1 MMPLW
6 FGQNFSLR
14 DNIVIFA
21 CGMMTLAIFCFDL
34 ETPADD
40 VSIGFVYD
48 SVIFLT
54 FLIRQGNF
62 HFFYATIATILIL
75 MGCFFPLPEWN
86 EAPVFFANRSLA
98 ILSVWLIAYLV
109 HYRTKAEAALLKSL
123 ETSQLASHSKS
134 QFLASMSH
142 ELRSPLTGIL
152 GFSEIIKSEMLGTI
166 TNRRY
171 VEYAGY
177 IHQSGEHML
186 SLINDILDIAKIE
199 AGRMELDQELI
210 NVQTLLEYITD
221 LSSNR
226 VSEKG
231 LTLSVDGAESLQ
243 LHADVRAVKQMAF
256 NLLSNAIKFTPTGG
270 HIAVTAA
277 AAVDGGIILAFQDT
291 GIGMSQETIGRLMR
305 PFEQADNRFA
315 VTEKGSGLGLS
326 LVKGLMEL
334 HHGQLTIESAV
345 GQGSTFTLHFP
356 PLPAP

>member
-1 MMPLW
+1 
-6 FGQNFSLR
+6 
-14 DNIVIFA
+14 
-21 CGMMTLAIFCFDL
+21 
-34 ETPADD
+34 
-40 VSIGFVYD
+40 
-48 SVIFLT
+48 
-54 FLIRQGNF
+54 
-62 HFFYATIATILIL
+62 
-75 MGCFFPLPEWN
+75 
-86 EAPVFFANRSLA
+86 
-98 ILSVWLIAYLV
+98 
-109 HYRTKAEAALLKSL
+109 
-123 ETSQLASHSKS
+123 
-134 QFLASMSH
+134 
-142 ELRSPLTGIL
+142 
-152 GFSEIIKSEMLGTI
+152 
-166 TNRRY
+166 
-171 VEYAGY
+171 
-177 IHQSGEHML
+177 ML